1 MNQHDPTTDVSE
13 IDGAVDDAIAYDIT
27 GDAVIELRRYT
38 LHHGQRDVLI
48 ELFERELIEPQ
59 EALGMSVIGL
69 FLDVDHPDTFT
80 WLRGF
85 TDMDTRRHALEAF
98 YGGPVW
104 ARHRTAANATMIDS
118 DDVLLLTNVS
128 MPKVGAALEP
138 NRPVRGFEIVTFHVD
153 GDPSDTELA
162 ELAHRIGH
170 IEGYRLEMYLRTL
183 HAVNTFP
190 ALPVRAEANVVVA
203 VLTTTTAYDAA
214 PTPVAWEQ
222 IGSCLT
228 SLVTTE
234 AMRLE
239 PTAHS
244 QLR

>member
-1 MNQHDPTTDVSE
+1 MNPHDRTTDGSA
-13 IDGAVDDAIAYDIT
+13 IDDAAYDAIAYDIT
-27 GDAVIELRRYT
+27 GDAAIELRRYT

-59 EALGMSVIGL
+59 EALGMSVIGS

-85 TDMDTRRHALEAF
+85 TDMDTRRDALEAF

-104 ARHRTAANATMIDS
+104 ARHRDAANATMIDS
-118 DDVLLLTNVS
+118 DDVLLLTGVS
-128 MPKVGAALEP
+128 LPSVGAVLEP
-138 NRPVRGFEIVTFHVD
+138 ARPVRGFEIVTFHVD
-153 GDPSDTELA
+153 GDPHDTELA
-162 ELAHRIGH
+162 ELADRIGH
-170 IEGYRLEMYLRTL
+170 LEGCRLEMYLRSL
-183 HAVNTFP
+183 HAANTFP
-190 ALPVRAEANVVVA
+190 ALPVRADANVVVA

-214 PTPVAWEQ
+214 RTPVAWEQ
-222 IGSCLT
+222 ICSCLT
-228 SLVTTE
+228 SLTKTE
-234 AMRLE
+234 AIRLE